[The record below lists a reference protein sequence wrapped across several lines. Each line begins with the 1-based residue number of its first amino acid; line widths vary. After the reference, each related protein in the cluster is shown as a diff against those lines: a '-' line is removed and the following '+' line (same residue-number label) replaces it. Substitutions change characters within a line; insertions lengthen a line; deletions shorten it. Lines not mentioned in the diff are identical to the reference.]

1 MIEKA
6 IESAGVAKKLFE
18 NRTLFLSS
26 AVTSEQA
33 KTIVGS
39 LFAMDLDDSSTPI
52 TFFQNSPGGEVHSG
66 FAIYDAIK
74 AIKAPV
80 NVVNTGLCA
89 SIATI
94 INVAVPKKQRYSL
107 PNCEFMIHQPLIAG
121 QIRGQASDLEITAK
135 EIEKTRAKLNK
146 LLAEAC
152 EQPLDKG
159 EKDTRRDY
167 WMSATEALE
176 YGLVGSVIESVSE
189 IKK

>member
-6 IESAGVAKKLFE
+6 IETAGVAKKLFE

-26 AVTSEQA
+26 PVTSEQT
-33 KTIVGS
+33 KTIVS
-39 LFAMDLDDSSTPI
+39 ALFALDLDDPSKPI

-80 NVVNTGLCA
+80 SVVNTGLCA

-94 INVAVPKKQRYSL
+94 INVAVPKERRYSL
-107 PNCEFMIHQPLIAG
+107 PNCEFMIHQPLISG

-135 EIEKTRAKLNK
+135 EMDKTRAKLNSI
-146 LLAEAC
+146 LAEAC
-152 EQPLDKG
+152 GQSLDKV
-159 EKDTRRDY
+159 ENDTKRDY
-167 WMSATEALE
+167 WMSSKEALE
-176 YGLVGSVIESVSE
+176 YGLIGSVIESVSE
-189 IKK
+189 IRA